1 MQGFGIMQQNSSKWL
16 VLILLSLIWGSSFIL
31 IKKGLLHLTPVQ
43 LGALRILISAG
54 FLVLVGISNLHK
66 VKIKQVK
73 YIALSSLVGVFL
85 PTFLFAF
92 AQTRINSSVAAILNS
107 LTPLSALLLGLFVFG
122 IRFQSRQIAGVFVG
136 LAGALLLILGGGA
149 IDEIGYLGYALMVV
163 VASVGYALDVNII
176 KKYLHDI
183 NPLTLASWNFILLI
197 IPTGIILFYSGFFN
211 LSIHEPGLQN
221 SLLAITILAV
231 FGTGMGKILFN
242 KLIQVS
248 SPVFA
253 ASVTYMMP
261 VVSVVLGTLDGEQL
275 KPLQIAGGFI
285 VLMGVYLSRQRSAN
299 KA

>member
-1 MQGFGIMQQNSSKWL
+1 M
-16 VLILLSLIWGSSFIL
+16 
-31 IKKGLLHLTPVQ
+31 
-43 LGALRILISAG
+43 GALRILISAG

-197 IPTGIILFYSGFFN
+197 IPTGIILLYSGFFN

>member
-197 IPTGIILFYSGFFN
+197 IPTGIILLYSGFFN

>member
-31 IKKGLLHLTPVQ
+31 IKKGLLHLTPMQ